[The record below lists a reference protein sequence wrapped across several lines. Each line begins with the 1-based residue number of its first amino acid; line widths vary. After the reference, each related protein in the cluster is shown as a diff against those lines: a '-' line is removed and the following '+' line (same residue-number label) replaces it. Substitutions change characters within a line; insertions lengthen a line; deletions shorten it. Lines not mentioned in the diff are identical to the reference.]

1 VVVNGPRPRGRAVAL
16 AMVVLAMVV
25 TAQALLQGSLIKK
38 AYARPVLVAS
48 KVASRSGPTAAPP
61 YRHSS
66 PMPAWEV
73 FPPGAHDAIIPPGR
87 TTVQVPILMYHYIQV
102 PPSYAEDRIGW
113 GLSTS
118 PEDFKQQM
126 DYLDQHGYHPITLT
140 DLRAYLNGSRSMP
153 DRPVVLTFDDGYLDL
168 YTQAFPVLKHHHFKA
183 VAYIVS
189 GFLGRTG
196 TNVSPEQVREM
207 DAYGIEIG
215 AHTANHV
222 DLTRAGSTLNFEVAG
237 SKASLEAVVGHPVL
251 DFCYPS
257 GKFNAQVIQA
267 VQAAGYESATT
278 TQSGAAHSLGDRFV
292 WARVRVSGSESL
304 DDFIKGLQ
312 QHETG
317 QAPVSVSPIRI
328 PRAYPLVYD
337 QNLSSLQ

>member
-1 VVVNGPRPRGRAVAL
+1 VAL

-48 KVASRSGPTAAPP
+48 TVAARSGPTATLP

-66 PMPAWEV
+66 LMPPWEV
-73 FPPGAHDAIIPPGR
+73 FAPGAHDAVILPGLS
-87 TTVQVPILMYHYIQV
+87 TVQVPILMYHYIRV

-118 PEDFKQQM
+118 PDDFKQQM

-140 DLRAYLNGSRSMP
+140 RLRAYLNGSRTLP
-153 DRPVVLTFDDGYLDL
+153 DRPVVLTFDDGYADL
-168 YTQAFPVLKHHHFKA
+168 YTEAFPVLKHHHFTA

-196 TNVSPEQVREM
+196 SNVSAEQIREM

-222 DLTRAGSTLNFEVAG
+222 DLTTAGSTLNFEVAG

-257 GKFNAQVIQA
+257 GKFNAQVVQA

-317 QAPVSVSPIRI
+317 QAPASVTPIRI
-328 PRAYPLVYD
+328 PRAYPLTYE
-337 QNLSSLQ
+337 QNFSGLE